1 MVHVVWLATTSKKML
16 IGQAMDIGIGCLDAR
31 RSLFVARRAIAACF
45 NRFPMV
51 GDAFKKLVVV
61 AFPIVVC
68 TISVFFRDR
77 FGLTLSGFGIA
88 HHAIAA
94 CFNRFP
100 MVGDAFKKL
109 VVVAI
114 PSAIGACRRIR
125 QFRRIIFWRVRFIA
139 SDGDERD
146 CHERQ
151 PVMFVV
157 FHYAIPHLSLG

>member
-16 IGQAMDIGIGCLDAR
+16 IGQTMDIGIGCLDAR

-100 MVGDAFKKL
+100 MVRDAFKKL

-114 PSAIGACRRIR
+114 PSAIGACRRIVLSCAR
-125 QFRRIIFWRVRFIA
+125 LIA

>member
-1 MVHVVWLATTSKKML
+1 MVHVVGLATSCKKML

-114 PSAIGACRRIR
+114 PSAIGACRRIVLSCAR
-125 QFRRIIFWRVRFIA
+125 LIA

-157 FHYAIPHLSLG
+157 FHYAIPSINKK

>member
-68 TISVFFRDR
+68 TIFVFFRNR

-88 HHAIAA
+88 RHAIAA

-100 MVGDAFKKL
+100 MVGDAFKKH

-114 PSAIGACRRIR
+114 PSAIGACRRIVLSCAR
-125 QFRRIIFWRVRFIA
+125 LIA

-157 FHYAIPHLSLG
+157 FHYAIPSINKK

>member
-31 RSLFVARRAIAACF
+31 RSLFVARR
-45 NRFPMV
+45 
-51 GDAFKKLVVV
+51 
-61 AFPIVVC
+61 
-68 TISVFFRDR
+68 T
-77 FGLTLSGFGIA
+77 
-88 HHAIAA
+88 IAA

-114 PSAIGACRRIR
+114 PSAIGARRRIVLSCAR
-125 QFRRIIFWRVRFIA
+125 LIA

>member
-1 MVHVVWLATTSKKML
+1 MVHVVGLATSCKKML
-16 IGQAMDIGIGCLDAR
+16 IGQAMDIGISYLDAR
-31 RSLFVARRAIAACF
+31 RNLFVARRAIAACF

-88 HHAIAA
+88 RHAIAA

-100 MVGDAFKKL
+100 MVRDAFKKH

-114 PSAIGACRRIR
+114 PSAIGACRRIVLSCAR
-125 QFRRIIFWRVRFIA
+125 LIA

-157 FHYAIPHLSLG
+157 FHYAIPSINKK

>member
-114 PSAIGACRRIR
+114 PSAIGACRRIGQCR
-125 QFRRIIFWRVRFIA
+125 QIIFWRVRFIA
-139 SDGDERD
+139 SNGDEHD

-151 PVMFVV
+151 PVIFVMF
-157 FHYAIPHLSLG
+157 HHAIPLLNSE

>member
-61 AFPIVVC
+61 A
-68 TISVFFRDR
+68 
-77 FGLTLSGFGIA
+77 
-88 HHAIAA
+88 
-94 CFNRFP
+94 
-100 MVGDAFKKL
+100 
-109 VVVAI
+109 I
-114 PSAIGACRRIR
+114 PSAIGACRRIVLSCAR
-125 QFRRIIFWRVRFIA
+125 LIA

>member
-16 IGQAMDIGIGCLDAR
+16 IGQTMDIGIGCLDAR

-88 HHAIAA
+88 RHAIAA

-100 MVGDAFKKL
+100 MVRDAFKKL

-114 PSAIGACRRIR
+114 PSAIGACRRIVLSCAR
-125 QFRRIIFWRVRFIA
+125 LIA

>member
-61 AFPIVVC
+61 A
-68 TISVFFRDR
+68 
-77 FGLTLSGFGIA
+77 
-88 HHAIAA
+88 
-94 CFNRFP
+94 
-100 MVGDAFKKL
+100 
-109 VVVAI
+109 I
-114 PSAIGACRRIR
+114 PSAIGACRRIG
-125 QFRRIIFWRVRFIA
+125 QCRRIVLSCARLIA

-157 FHYAIPHLSLG
+157 FHYAIPHQSLG

>member
-88 HHAIAA
+88 RHAIAA

-100 MVGDAFKKL
+100 MVRDAFKKL

-114 PSAIGACRRIR
+114 PSAIGACRRIVLSCAR
-125 QFRRIIFWRVRFIA
+125 LIA